1 MLPIILSAALLGG
14 LGSSQRMG
22 EVSPFAVV
30 TAQAGYRAI
39 SGEILWD
46 SADKIENHSGWSLRG
61 AGDAR
66 IEFLTVGGAYTY
78 RHTNGWSKG
87 VPWLRAGAL
96 IGPVWLLASIAL
108 GSPNEEKKLEARL
121 RLRHKWAV
129 VEPRLWLGHH
139 STSDD
144 LGGPSYG
151 ADILMGV
158 TR

>member
-1 MLPIILSAALLGG
+1 MLTLLLSAALLGG

-22 EVSPFAVV
+22 EVSPFAVA

-46 SADKIENHSGWSLRG
+46 SADKIENGSGWSLRG

-78 RHTNGWSKG
+78 RHTDGWSKDAW
-87 VPWLRAGAL
+87 WLRSGIVL
-96 IGPVWLLASIAL
+96 GPVWLIASVAL
-108 GSPNEEKKLEARL
+108 GTPNEERKLEARL
-121 RLRHKWAV
+121 RLRHGWLA
-129 VEPRLWLGHH
+129 VEPRLWIGHH
-139 STSDD
+139 STSDQ

-151 ADILMGV
+151 ADILIGWV
-158 TR
+158 R